1 MTERVN
7 RLIFGLC
14 LIAFLFLE
22 WDLAVLAIP
31 TILLFEAMTNLRI
44 PRLIS
49 RLHYATEGT
58 NTYIDENENLQCKF
72 EFEAERALRYSLS
85 FIICMGFIFFDQ
97 TLWFLPYIIGLNL
110 LLAGITGIC
119 PLLMLFRKA
128 GFK

>member
-14 LIAFLFLE
+14 LIAFLFSE

-49 RLHYATEGT
+49 RLNYATDGPDIC
-58 NTYIDENENLQCKF
+58 IDENPLCKF
-72 EFEAERALRYSLS
+72 DFEAERALRYTLS